1 MRFAPTRALRG
12 AVSSH
17 LSKATRSWRS
27 ERAAPGRLPGSKGG
41 VAPSVLVGQ
50 MMAPASAAAL
60 GRGGVAGMLAAGR
73 AVGAGASRTE
83 SRAMSGGGWQDSGD
97 VDQPQ
102 SYPPS
107 EKQIGYLQ
115 KLSKEM
121 GKEMPDSAYE
131 DKMK

>member
-1 MRFAPTRALRG
+1 
-12 AVSSH
+12 
-17 LSKATRSWRS
+17 
-27 ERAAPGRLPGSKGG
+27 
-41 VAPSVLVGQ
+41 
-50 MMAPASAAAL
+50 
-60 GRGGVAGMLAAGR
+60 
-73 AVGAGASRTE
+73 
-83 SRAMSGGGWQDSGD
+83 MSGGGWQDSGD